1 MNISKRYSNRIR
13 ILVFITFII
22 MSTISLADANSDAF
36 AQVFKEGSQGGGVIE
51 RMVNALYYGLIIIYR
66 GVSVKISQLCGAL
79 LLMFMTLD
87 ILRTILQEI
96 SRVDIYAVFKMILP
110 KFVKNLVVAF
120 ILVTPTTYPM
130 RLGLGTPMT
139 GGQTRGT
146 LITQLTEMLF
156 TMFYRLGLLF
166 FNDNSFSNVTPGKL
180 ADIFF
185 TRPLKLLQEVF
196 GFMSFFA
203 IFTNIVKILLL
214 LVCLWICGK
223 IIAIY
228 VANIFMALILTTFS
242 VFYLIF
248 LTMESTQQIGQKGV
262 NIIIVQSVT
271 LFMTVAMMGI
281 SYQVMNLLA
290 SGSSVQGIASMAV
303 VLLMLQQTMENVG
316 VMAMSVTSGGGLGTS
331 NGAAFLGLSQAAGM
345 AVAGVGMLLGA
356 KADELT
362 GKKSGEESSNVGKD
376 ALKEKGRA
384 NVGASLSSKEETGA
398 SKNQTG
404 LSYNKN
410 KGLKENMKSADE
422 SMNAYKKQ
430 RSGYGVS
437 TALLG
442 SAIIQ
447 AMTKDFSSF
456 DDLKSQKKGFDE
468 FFNRN
473 NAPYD
478 EDYIKQNKSKALDTI
493 ENAFKDL
500 VDKNRE
506 LNIGSGAT
514 SMNEGLRRT
523 NQNSQENKSNSDK
536 DIE

>member
-1 MNISKRYSNRIR
+1 
-13 ILVFITFII
+13 
-22 MSTISLADANSDAF
+22 
-36 AQVFKEGSQGGGVIE
+36 
-51 RMVNALYYGLIIIYR
+51 MVNALYYGLIIIYR
-66 GVSVKISQLCGAL
+66 GVSVKISQLCGVL

-110 KFVKNLVVAF
+110 KFVKNLIVAF

-248 LTMESTQQIGQKGV
+248 LTMESTQQIGQKGI
-262 NIIIVQSVT
+262 NIIIVQGVT

-290 SGSSVQGIASMAV
+290 IGSSVQGIASLAV

-316 VMAMSVTSGGGLGTS
+316 VMAMSITSGGGLGTS
-331 NGAAFLGLSQAAGM
+331 NGSAFLGLSQAAGM

-376 ALKEKGRA
+376 VLKEKGRA
-384 NVGASLSSKEETGA
+384 NVGRALSGEQTGTG
-398 SKNQTG
+398 KQQLG
-404 LSYNKN
+404 LSYNKDR
-410 KGLKENMKSADE
+410 GLKENMKPADE
-422 SMNAYKKQ
+422 SMNAYKQQ

-447 AMTKDFSSF
+447 AMTKDFSRIE
-456 DDLKSQKKGFDE
+456 DIKEQKEGVDE

-473 NAPYD
+473 NNDSNSGDPLEKMKD
-478 EDYIKQNKSKALDTI
+478 EGRRMI
-493 ENAFKDL
+493 EDSFKDI
-500 VDKNRE
+500 VDKNRV
-506 LNIGSGAT
+506 LNIGSEA
-514 SMNEGLRRT
+514 SSLNEGVRKAS
-523 NQNSQENKSNSDK
+523 QNMQIEQENRDDK
-536 DIE
+536 KGKI